1 MARSQVECA
10 SERDVYARKC
20 IAIARYNDGMC
31 AFRLCA
37 VRYIV
42 IGGGSMCALHVPHA
56 SLTSSHAALLIR
68 LFTSLDKESAVVALV
83 GVGKRTNERTS
94 VSIFVGL

>member
-10 SERDVYARKC
+10 SERDVYARHC

-68 LFTSLDKESAVVALV
+68 LFTSLDKESAVAG